1 MCVATLHWAALSL
14 SCSGLC
20 VCSHAV
26 HGCPQP
32 AGLSLAHRDPCV
44 PSHSARATWDLVQS
58 ASSHPTW
65 ARSWSTSSD
74 RFCRS
79 RRS

>member
-44 PSHSARATWDLVQS
+44 PSHSAWGSLGLGPECVFPPYLGSQLV
-58 ASSHPTW
+58 H
-65 ARSWSTSSD
+65 
-74 RFCRS
+74 FL
-79 RRS
+79 